1 MVLAGV
7 ESWHSCE
14 THAYV
19 KFGKPKHPQGL
30 ERYSSRL
37 SIVYLPDRTI
47 YIVVKTSRDKLLPSQ
62 LGDLDFDQVVPLISL
77 DCPTEPILLIN
88 PYHATNTFH
97 VNAKPFGKKIIVDS
111 GGFQMLRGTTEFVNP
126 DDLLT
131 FYNKFGDICM
141 PLDLPLPANVE
152 PYYFDAVTKMMRAN
166 DDYMLPKL
174 EEGKI
179 LALISQGSSVANRL
193 RRIDGLKRSSKVVAI
208 AGLNTLVEGDSN
220 HRIMTALTNGLAV
233 IDRLRDNT
241 EYFHFLG
248 VTSNFWVILYAIM
261 AGTNYVKRCG
271 GDSVSYRMAS
281 INGTY
286 CYGLGADA
294 TRSNDVKRTQKTPV
308 GSTCRCPTCRTI
320 TDQRLF
326 LDARLIEA
334 HNSWNFVET
343 KNMIADSV
351 EVYLA
356 GRASLRDLS
365 DQWMPRGRYELLAKA
380 VDYLNVVMAK
390 GYREWKPKVT
400 NSLFSKPTR
409 PPGGLNHYKEIVH
422 RYEVFHKKKFL

>member
-7 ESWHSCE
+7 EAWHSCE
-14 THAYV
+14 AHAYV
-19 KFGKPKHPQGL
+19 KFGKPKHAMGL
-30 ERYSSRL
+30 ERHNSRL
-37 SIVYLPDRTI
+37 SVIYLPDRTI
-47 YIVVKTSRDKLLPSQ
+47 HIVVKTARDKLLPNQ
-62 LGDLDFDQVVPLISL
+62 LGITDFDQIVPLISL
-77 DCPTEPILLIN
+77 DAPTDPILLIN
-88 PYHATNTFH
+88 PYHATNSFDI
-97 VNAKPFGKKIIVDS
+97 NSKPFGKKIIVDS

-166 DDYMLPKL
+166 DQYMLPKL
-174 EEGKI
+174 GENKI
-179 LALISQGSSVANRL
+179 LALISQGSTVKNRL
-193 RRIDGLKRSSKVVAI
+193 KRIDGLNRTSKVVAI

-220 HRIMTALTNGLAV
+220 HKLMTALTNGLAV
-233 IDRLRDNT
+233 IDRLRDST

-248 VTSNFWVILYAIM
+248 VTSNFWFILYSIM

-271 GDSVSYRMAS
+271 GDSVSYRMVS

-286 CYGLGADA
+286 AYGLGADA

-308 GSTCRCPTCRTI
+308 GSTCRCPVCRMV

-326 LDARLIEA
+326 LDTRLIEA

-343 KNMIADSV
+343 KNLIADSV
-351 EVYLA
+351 ELYLA
-356 GRASLRDLS
+356 GRASLRDLA

-380 VDYLNVVMAK
+380 VDYLDLVIAK

-400 NSLFSKPTR
+400 NSLFQKPTKT
-409 PPGGLNHYKEIVH
+409 PGGLDHYKEIIH
-422 RYEVFHKKKFL
+422 RFEVYHKKKFL